1 MAQFVYERVD
11 TRSQAACVV
20 ISPLPI
26 QGVQPYAEEYFFL
39 PDEDVFQGERAPLRE
54 IGAFNSDETATL
66 FFVKYL
72 AKLSEPSWR
81 VFPCYLGADRKLRRF
96 ARL

>member
-1 MAQFVYERVD
+1 MAHFVYERVD
-11 TRSQAACVV
+11 TQSHAACVV

-26 QGVQPYAEEYFFL
+26 HGVRAYVEKYFFL
-39 PDEDVFQGERAPLRE
+39 PDEQACEGERAELRE
-54 IGAFNSDETATL
+54 IGAFNSDDTATL

-81 VFPCYLGADRKLRRF
+81 VFPCYFGADLKLRRF